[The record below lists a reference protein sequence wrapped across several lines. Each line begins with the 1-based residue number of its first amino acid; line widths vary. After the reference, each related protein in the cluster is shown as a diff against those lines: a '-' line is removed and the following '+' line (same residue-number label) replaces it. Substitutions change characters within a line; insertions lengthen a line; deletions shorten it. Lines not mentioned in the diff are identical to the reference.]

1 MIDIED
7 FNALRARQARNL
19 RRFRTGAWI
28 AIGVLLIA
36 NVIDIVRPYL

>member
-19 RRFRTGAWI
+19 RRLRTATWI
-28 AIGVLLIA
+28 AIGVLLLA
-36 NVIDIVRPYL
+36 NVLKAMGV